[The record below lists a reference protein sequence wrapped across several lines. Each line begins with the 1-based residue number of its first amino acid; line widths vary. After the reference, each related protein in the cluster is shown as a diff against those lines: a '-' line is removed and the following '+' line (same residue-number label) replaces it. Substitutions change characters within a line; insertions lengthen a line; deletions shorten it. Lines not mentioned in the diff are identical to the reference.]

1 MYRSSSQH
9 PTRPYPW
16 RADEFQEAITRGEP
30 LVGIP
35 VFAVERLNMARVGLV
50 DYGLIIDYKNI
61 TREFF
66 KLVYS
71 RSN

>member
-1 MYRSSSQH
+1 MSL
-9 PTRPYPW
+9 
-16 RADEFQEAITRGEP
+16 QEAITRGEP

-50 DYGLIIDYKNI
+50 GYGLIIDYKNI